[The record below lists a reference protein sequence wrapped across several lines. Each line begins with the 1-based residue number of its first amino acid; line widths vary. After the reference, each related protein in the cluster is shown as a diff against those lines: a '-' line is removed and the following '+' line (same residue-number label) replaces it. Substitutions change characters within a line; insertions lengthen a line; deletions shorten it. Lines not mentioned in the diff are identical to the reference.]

1 MKQKIQNKI
10 ERYKKKLITNDFQ
23 ALDFLQGY
31 ITALEDILEDYEFD
45 TQRYSEPGIKNVSRF
60 SSPPK
65 EAQSKPVQNTTAG
78 VTPPSDSSGIDK
90 NINQEV
96 IEPQES
102 ETVTPGPQIDISN
115 RQATGPAFVDES
127 F

>member
-45 TQRYSEPGIKNVSRF
+45 TQRYSVPPVEGPIPSAPVLQVPEGISLGK
-60 SSPPK
+60 
-65 EAQSKPVQNTTAG
+65 
-78 VTPPSDSSGIDK
+78 TPD
-90 NINQEV
+90 INQEV

-115 RQATGPAFVDES
+115 RQVTGPAFVDES